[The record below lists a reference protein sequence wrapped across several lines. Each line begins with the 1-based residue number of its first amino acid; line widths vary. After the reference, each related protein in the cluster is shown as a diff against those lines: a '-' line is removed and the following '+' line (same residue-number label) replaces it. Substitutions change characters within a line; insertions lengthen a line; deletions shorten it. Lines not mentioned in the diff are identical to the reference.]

1 MSEESLLAAATIPGC
16 LLSPMAPMSVTVVTG
31 GGGLIPHDERK
42 VERMQSKDV
51 KNMNVSDESVLLMAQ
66 NGSAAKMDTP
76 IVALS

>member
-1 MSEESLLAAATIPGC
+1 MFIVTHGADVGHGC
-16 LLSPMAPMSVTVVTG
+16 HEG
-31 GGGLIPHDERK
+31 GGGLIPHDERR

-51 KNMNVSDESVLLMAQ
+51 KNMNVSDKSVLLMAQ